1 MTESTYFE
9 REEIDKKSIFSL
21 QSIDLLYLHKY
32 FYGGVTTFTV
42 HLFYNMRLDPNN
54 KPVLH
59 FSIRNEKKL
68 RDFGYGIKYKNINFD
83 HLLDK
88 KDVLITVIKDNFFHV
103 ISELEEK
110 NQRTLKLKNKFL
122 VIHDHR
128 DISTRMI
135 PYLKKWNL
143 ITIRKTMQDYLK
155 QRYDLE
161 STFLYHPFYPY
172 PTSGESNL
180 DKKGTVSISRI
191 GYGKNIDTLI
201 NANKKLGQKCI
212 DIYGCIT
219 PKYVYLTFGKDNT
232 DFKNSY
238 HGKFKKSFFT
248 ISKLLSKYK
257 FVVDLSLIKY
267 DGGGTQY
274 TFLEAIHNGCALIL
288 HRKWIED
295 IYRYYKKDYC
305 DFKEGY
311 NCFAV
316 DNSDELTELIRKD
329 PETSNIVKNSKKL
342 LERHITIDWLS
353 SLSNKAKTIYN

>member
-1 MTESTYFE
+1 MVE
-9 REEIDKKSIFSL
+9 L
-21 QSIDLLYLHKY
+21 QRLLYIFFIIWDLIQTINQ
-32 FYGGVTTFTV
+32 FYTFLWKT
-42 HLFYNMRLDPNN
+42 
-54 KPVLH
+54 K
-59 FSIRNEKKL
+59 KKL
-68 RDFGYGIKYKNINFD
+68 RDFGYGIKYKNINFNK
-83 HLLDK
+83 LLDK
-88 KDVLITVIKDNFFHV
+88 KDVLITIIKDNFFPT
-103 ISELEEK
+103 ISELDEK
-110 NQRTLKLKNKFL
+110 NKRTLNNKFL
-122 VIHDHR
+122 VIHDPR

-155 QRYDLE
+155 QRYDLD
-161 STFLYHPFYPY
+161 STFIYHPFYPY
-172 PTSGESNL
+172 STLEKSIL
-180 DKKGTVSISRI
+180 DRNGTVSISRI
-191 GYGKNIDTLI
+191 GYGKNIDILI
-201 NANKKLGQKCI
+201 DANKKLDQKCI

-219 PKYVYLTFGKDNT
+219 PKYVYLTFGKDNI

-238 HGKFKKSFFT
+238 RGKFKKSFFT
-248 ISKLLSKYK
+248 ISNLLSRYK

-305 DFKEGY
+305 DFKGGY

-329 PETSNIVKNSKKL
+329 PDTSNIVKNSKKL
-342 LERHITIDWLS
+342 LERHIMIDWLS
-353 SLSNKAKTIYN
+353 SLLNKAKTIDN